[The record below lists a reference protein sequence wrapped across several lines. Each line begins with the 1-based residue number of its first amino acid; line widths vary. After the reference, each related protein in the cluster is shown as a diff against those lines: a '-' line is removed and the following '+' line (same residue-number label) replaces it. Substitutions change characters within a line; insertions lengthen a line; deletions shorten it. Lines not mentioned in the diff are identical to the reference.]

1 MGMSKRTVMLSKHA
15 GYADTTKS
23 GAMQRCQSESH
34 ELILLLESDPPPLLL
49 PIPPSPPC
57 ANYISIA
64 SSRHLTSSLKLSQAA
79 ASAFCPSQT
88 WLLGSVAMS
97 LSTAMMSGKLAF
109 SWRGPGPL
117 YEPDPLFTLPQGRG
131 CQHGQTVQHQNACD
145 ESATEC
151 QHSAGRR
158 LTPGSTGHPYSR
170 IQSTKKEH
178 N

>member
-1 MGMSKRTVMLSKHA
+1 MPMGMSKRTVMLFKHA

-23 GAMQRCQSESH
+23 EAMQRCQSEFH
-34 ELILLLESDPPPLLL
+34 EPILFLESDPPPPLIPLPPSPPSHHHPLLL

-117 YEPDPLFTLPQGRG
+117 YEPDPLFTLPQERG
-131 CQHGQTVQHQNACD
+131 CQHGQTLH
-145 ESATEC
+145 
-151 QHSAGRR
+151 H
-158 LTPGSTGHPYSR
+158 
-170 IQSTKKEH
+170 
-178 N
+178 